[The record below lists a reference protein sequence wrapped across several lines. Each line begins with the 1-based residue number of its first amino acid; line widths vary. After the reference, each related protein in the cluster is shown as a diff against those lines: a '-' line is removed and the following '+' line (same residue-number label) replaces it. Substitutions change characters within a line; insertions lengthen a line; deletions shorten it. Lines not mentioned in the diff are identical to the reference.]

1 MAWTEANIRMIP
13 AGELPGN
20 LIPFREGESEKA
32 GILCGNGRIYLLRG
46 AHAFCC
52 EDMPEGREILLSLA
66 AQGQANAE
74 PACAGEAL
82 LRMLDG
88 CGKEEAIRLT
98 RKFGLRLPESWCMVS
113 LQESASTGSRLVEA
127 VQSLAPMETRDLLVD
142 YGPGMAVLIKQGDDL
157 EEIRDFTLALLGTLE
172 SETGLKP
179 RAGMGEVHSGTAEW
193 PEGLR
198 EALSAIRIGTEFRL
212 KEPLQV
218 YRHQLLERLLNEI
231 PSDRRQSFRRKL
243 FQNGETKALSQETM
257 ETVEMFFASDLNL
270 SDTARQ
276 MFLHRNTLTYR
287 LDKIRRETGL
297 DLRKFNDAVVFRVLM
312 ALPES
317 GPANQ
322 EER

>member
-32 GILCGNGRIYLLRG
+32 GILCGNGRLYLLRG

-52 EDMPEGREILLSLA
+52 EDLPAGREILLSLA
-66 AQGQANAE
+66 AQGQAHAE
-74 PACAGEAL
+74 PSCAAEAL
-82 LRMLDG
+82 LRLLEG
-88 CGKEEAIRLT
+88 CGEEEAARLT
-98 RKFGLRLPESWCMVS
+98 RKFGLRLPESWCMVL
-113 LQESASTGSRLVEA
+113 LQESPASGSRLFEA

-142 YGPGMAVLIKQGDDL
+142 YGPGTAVLIKQGDDL
-157 EEIRDFTLALLGTLE
+157 EEIRDFTLALMGTLE

-179 RAGMGEVHSGTAEW
+179 RAGMGEIHSGTPEW

-231 PSDRRQSFRRKL
+231 PAERREAFR
-243 FQNGETKALSQETM
+243 KALFRSGEARGLSEETM

-322 EER
+322 QER